1 MNLVDYIVYFSYFS
15 MVRFYAQPPP
25 VPPW

>member
-1 MNLVDYIVYFSYFS
+1 MDLVDYIVYFS

-25 VPPW
+25 APPW